1 MLKEGANG
9 LVEDTRYNRP
19 AKDKEEFTEEG
30 IYTIT
35 VENVYTSEKTIKK
48 IYVGK
53 DKILKAHVQT
63 GRSIENVREIV
74 KLGATIDEEGNISY
88 IPKEYRNDYKDISKK
103 SFNLSL
109 PVIISLIVVMLL
121 FIIATILKNKNEKIT
136 EKEIK
141 KKVLSKKNSPDLEEE
156 FDEDSNKEE
165 S

>member
-1 MLKEGANG
+1 MRHQKGGDKSAKKVDNSNKAEDELK
-9 LVEDTRYNRP
+9 T
-19 AKDKEEFTEEG
+19 EEFTEEG

-103 SFNLSL
+103 SFNFLSSK
-109 PVIISLIVVMLL
+109 PRIFNLL
-121 FIIATILKNKNEKIT
+121 FCKKSLLIA
-136 EKEIK
+136 K
-141 KKVLSKKNSPDLEEE
+141 KLSSNVLAWQLFS
-156 FDEDSNKEE
+156 FI
-165 S
+165 